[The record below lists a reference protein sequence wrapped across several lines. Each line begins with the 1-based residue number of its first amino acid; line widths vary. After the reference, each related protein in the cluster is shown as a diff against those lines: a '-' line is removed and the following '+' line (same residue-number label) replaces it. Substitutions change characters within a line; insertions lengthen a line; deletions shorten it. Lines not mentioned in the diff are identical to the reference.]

1 MGSTHTDRLEAFLR
15 TSHSAS
21 DPELKTILVRLAG
34 DIKDRLNKGSPTSSD
49 FVLSAIRALAR
60 LKGAA
65 HAEVRMNCLFDSAA
79 YLFTNKFDVEAL
91 EAASQLKSIAEAFG
105 SPLWVR
111 KGKML
116 EGIAFAHLGNVAD
129 AVLCYSQALAIAQ
142 SIDDVDGEASVLV
155 NLGNTL
161 NYGGL
166 YREAIPCLHRAV
178 GLAQKFDLARPFE
191 APALCNLAQSHF
203 YLEDYP
209 AALKAITHSLELSK
223 EPDSAFA
230 CFSRAVREFTYVQV
244 AVEMGK
250 LHLARQHAFLCD
262 KYAKQSGV
270 RRCESIAAVA
280 RGLCEIHGGN
290 VERGLK
296 LLEGALPL
304 AGEEN
309 SPQYNGAL
317 SALVRGYSHAG
328 RPEEALASMERLLSA
343 IRSAREK
350 GILALIASSTQ
361 QGSPILFASERTDLQ
376 ALHLRE
382 AQLRAQVA
390 ERELVN
396 SRMEMLERLA
406 ITADLKEESS
416 GEHGYRVGR
425 ICALVANELQWAPEA
440 IRAVDAAARLHD
452 LGKVALPDRILLA
465 ATELKEAERHFVS
478 AHTTIGAELLA
489 KSNIPQL
496 RMAEEIARHHH
507 EWWNG
512 EGYPSKLSGK
522 RIPIH
527 ARIVALADVFDALT
541 HGRPFSPP
549 WSMDRAIEE
558 IRNRRGTQFDPE
570 ITDVFLELIAR
581 LRTEHNDLDEYL
593 GRAGRNSPFL
603 QARNKIRQMLAQ
615 EREIEKMATVEGN
628 ETRH

>member
-1 MGSTHTDRLEAFLR
+1 MGSTYTDRLEAFLR

-21 DPELKTILVRLAG
+21 DPELKTILGRLAG
-34 DIKDRLNKGSPTSSD
+34 DIKDRLNKGSPNSSD
-49 FVLSAIRALAR
+49 FVLSAIRALSR
-60 LKGAA
+60 LRGTA
-65 HAEVRMNCLFDSAA
+65 HAEIRMNCLFDSAA

-91 EAASQLKSIAEAFG
+91 EAASQLKEIAESFG
-105 SPLWVR
+105 SPLWLR
-111 KGKML
+111 KGTML
-116 EGIAFAHLGNVAD
+116 EGIAFAHLGNVAE
-129 AVLCYSQALAIAQ
+129 AVLCYSRALAIAQ
-142 SIDDVDGEASVLV
+142 TIDDIDGEASTLV

-166 YREAIPCLHRAV
+166 YREAIPCLQRAAD
-178 GLAQKFDLARPFE
+178 LAQRYELARPFE
-191 APALCNLAQSHF
+191 APALCNLAQSYF
-203 YLEDYP
+203 YLEEYP
-209 AALKAITHSLELSK
+209 AALKAITHCLELSR

-230 CFSRAVREFTYVQV
+230 CFSRAVREFTFVQV

-250 LHLARQHAFLCD
+250 LHAARQHASVCN

-270 RRCESIAAVA
+270 RRCASIAAVA
-280 RGLCEIHGGN
+280 QGLCEIHGGS
-290 VERGLK
+290 VERGLQ

-328 RPEEALASMERLLSA
+328 RPERALESLERLLSA
-343 IRSAREK
+343 IKEAREK
-350 GILALIASSTQ
+350 GVHALITSSSKNK
-361 QGSPILFASERTDLQ
+361 SPILLASERVDLQ

-396 SRMEMLERLA
+396 SRIEMLERLA
-406 ITADLKEESS
+406 VSADLKEESS

-425 ICALVANELQWAPEA
+425 LSALIGTELHWSPEA
-440 IRAVDAAARLHD
+440 IRAVDTAARLHD
-452 LGKVALPDRILLA
+452 LGKVAVPDRILLA
-465 ATELKEAERHFVS
+465 STALKEAERHFMS

-570 ITDVFLELIAR
+570 LTDLFLDLIAK
-581 LRTEHNDLDEYL
+581 LRAEHKDLDEYL

-628 ETRH
+628 DTRH